1 MLALDEA
8 QAQLLSNVK
17 TLGVERVPVEGA
29 VGRVLAR
36 DLHAT
41 LALPPFDH
49 SAMDCYAIELATG
62 GSERKIVGESRA
74 GGPPPEKLAPGTAM
88 RIFTGAPTPEGTT
101 AVVMQ
106 EQTRRDGDTL
116 HLTGTPREGDHI
128 RRRGEDVHEGALAIA
143 QGTVLRAAHVP
154 LLLTFGAIAPHVIR
168 KPVVTVLAN
177 GDELREPQ
185 DPPRPGTI
193 VETNGPMI
201 AAMARRDGAEVRVLP
216 IAPDQPEKLRAAIE
230 AALHGADVVFT
241 IGGVSVGDH
250 DLVRPA
256 IEAVGVKLDFWKVA
270 LKPGKPLAVGRRGD
284 THVLGLPGNVVSAAI
299 TYALFGGPLIRA
311 LSGVAHPLPRTRKA
325 ILARDLSHAPGR
337 TELVR
342 ATLDGD
348 RVTPLASQAS
358 GSIVSIGWAEC
369 AILVPRESPGFPA
382 GSTVDV
388 IDL

>member
-8 QAQLLSNVK
+8 QARLLSNVK
-17 TLGVERVPVEGA
+17 VLGVERVPAESSA
-29 VGRVLAR
+29 GRVLAR

-41 LALPPFDH
+41 FALPPFDH
-49 SAMDCYAIELATG
+49 SAMDGYAIELSTLG
-62 GSERKIVGESRA
+62 PERRIVGESRA
-74 GGPPPEKLAPGTAM
+74 GGPSPDRLEPGTAM

-106 EQTRRDGDTL
+106 EQTRREGDTL
-116 HLTGTPREGDHI
+116 HLTGSPREGDHI
-128 RRRGEDVHEGALAIA
+128 RRRGEDVSEGALAIA
-143 QGTVLRAAHVP
+143 RGTLLRAAHLP
-154 LLLTFGAIAPHVIR
+154 LMLTFGATAPHVIR
-168 KPVVTVLAN
+168 RPVVAVLAN

-185 DPPRPGTI
+185 EKERPGTI

-201 AAMARRDGAEVRVLP
+201 AAFARRDGAEVRVLP
-216 IAPDQPEKLRAAIE
+216 IAPDRPEILRESIE

-256 IEAVGVKLDFWKVA
+256 LEAVGVTLDFWKVA

-299 TYALFGGPLIRA
+299 TYTLFGAPLIRA
-311 LSGVAHPLPRTRKA
+311 LSGHRDPMPRTHRA
-325 ILARDLSHAPGR
+325 ILSRDLVHAPGR

-342 ATLDGD
+342 AVRKGEY
-348 RVTPLASQAS
+348 VEPLASQAS

-369 AILVPRESPGFPA
+369 AILVPRESPGFTV
-382 GSTVDV
+382 GSTVEV